1 MGKRLPN
8 KIAIVTGGAS
18 GVGGAI
24 SRRFAAEGARLVI
37 ADLDLAKA
45 EALAAEL
52 RAETPHVAACQVD
65 VADGQSYQAMVAFAA
80 ETFGIPDIIVN
91 NAGVPQ
97 RYQVAH
103 EVDEAS
109 YDRLYAVNVKSLY
122 WCAAHAIPAMI
133 RNGGGV
139 IVNTCSVSASRPR
152 PMNTWYAG
160 SKAAAVVTTK
170 ALALEYSRQNIRVCG
185 VNPGPV
191 DTPLLADALSGF
203 GGANEQA
210 VARGRMAEGI
220 PLGRIAMPEE
230 IANVVLFLASDEASY
245 VTGVVVDVD
254 GGRAI

>member
-1 MGKRLPN
+1 MGNRLPR

-18 GVGGAI
+18 GLGAAI
-24 SRRFAAEGARLVI
+24 SRRFAAEGAQLVI
-37 ADLDLAKA
+37 ADLDIAKA

-52 RAETPHVAACQVD
+52 RDTTESVTACQVD
-65 VADGQSYQAMVAFAA
+65 VSNGQSYEAMVAFT
-80 ETFGIPDIIVN
+80 EKTFGVPDIVVN

-97 RYQVAH
+97 RYHIAH
-103 EVDEAS
+103 EIDEAS
-109 YDRLYAVNVKSLY
+109 YDRLYDVNVKPLY
-122 WCAAHAIPAMI
+122 WCAIHAIPTMI

-139 IVNTCSVSASRPR
+139 VVNTCSVSASRPR
-152 PMNTWYAG
+152 PFNTWYAG

-203 GGANEQA
+203 GGSNEQA
-210 VARGRMAEGI
+210 AARGRMAEGI
-220 PLGRIAMPEE
+220 PLGRIGSPEE

-245 VTGVVVDVD
+245 ITGVVVDVD